1 MMGITSVLVSV
12 STSPGKFANG
22 DGGRRVFFFSLAF
35 RLLLVV
41 GSFNGERK
49 QKTNR
54 FSHLP
59 GFRLLVEILR

>member
-1 MMGITSVLVSV
+1 MVMVVEGC
-12 STSPGKFANG
+12 
-22 DGGRRVFFFSLAF
+22 FFFSLAF